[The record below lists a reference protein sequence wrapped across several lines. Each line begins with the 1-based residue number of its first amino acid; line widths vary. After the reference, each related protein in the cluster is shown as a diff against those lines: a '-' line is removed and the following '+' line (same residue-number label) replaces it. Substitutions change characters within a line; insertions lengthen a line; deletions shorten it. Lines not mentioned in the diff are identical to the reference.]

1 MKRVSQGYA
10 VGTIKSRQLNVIEL
24 QEARKLSTTINAD
37 VNIFERL
44 YIKLMINFF
53 KHLVIDVVKVDV
65 GAVIVHSLLTQWS
78 GGIWRNTKICRI
90 SGVGRYFQMGGLL

>member
-1 MKRVSQGYA
+1 M
-10 VGTIKSRQLNVIEL
+10 IEL

-53 KHLVIDVVKVDV
+53 MHLVIDVVKVDV

-78 GGIWRNTKICRI
+78 GGIMEKYKNLQNQWRRKIF
-90 SGVGRYFQMGGLL
+90 SNGGALIK